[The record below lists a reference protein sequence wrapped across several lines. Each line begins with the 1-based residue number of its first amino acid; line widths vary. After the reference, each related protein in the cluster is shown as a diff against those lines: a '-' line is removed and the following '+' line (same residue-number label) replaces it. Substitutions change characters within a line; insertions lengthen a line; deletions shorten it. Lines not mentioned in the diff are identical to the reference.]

1 MKVKMKFDSARMKA
15 VLINH
20 GEKIAVVVAG
30 IVLLYMTYSAFVVP
44 RTDFKPDNMLRDAKN
59 KMAAITNFEVNKF
72 VASEHDVV
80 LPNPE
85 YAVQVESA
93 MAKVDPDQLAMVTPW
108 NAPLL
113 ETRVRRDEPS
123 YFEPTDLRVAYNF
136 GAVASKGE
144 GSKYTGRQWVVVTGL
159 VPYHK
164 QVEEYKRLFDNALH
178 KDPKLDTPQYATF
191 AVQRAETTSA
201 GQSDADLKWTD
212 VDVVT
217 IYNEA
222 NAQFSIERP
231 DYTDKKF
238 VDPAIA
244 DFCPPLVGK
253 QHGEEVVHVP
263 EIQFGVTAAPAPG
276 EPLAP
281 AEPHAAAAGGRLGL
295 GAAAPKETEPA
306 PGAVAAQPGK
316 IVAKPVEYKLFR
328 LFDYTVEHGKTY
340 RYRAKLAL
348 NNPNKDVYAR
358 FLKNPDLAKG
368 DTRETKWSEPSPA
381 TTTPPD
387 FRILAGEAK
396 VSASPSIEPKARVM
410 IIKWVPQEGV
420 EVAQEFIVDRGT
432 MLDFENQAVTVP
444 APGGKGSPHGGSVTY
459 KTDALLID
467 VVGGDRLIDSK
478 GRPFKSPSE
487 TLFMRADGQLAMRSA
502 LLNANEEDSYRIGP
516 APKAAAD
523 DAPDDGGAPT
533 PGGGGLFDDLING
546 RK

>member
-1 MKVKMKFDSARMKA
+1 MKVKMKLDSARMKA
-15 VLINH
+15 FLIDH
-20 GEKIAVVVAG
+20 GEKIAVVVAAC
-30 IVLLYMTYSAFVVP
+30 VLLYMTYSAFVVP
-44 RTDFKPDNMLRDAKN
+44 RTDLKPGKMSSDAKS
-59 KMAAITNFEVNKF
+59 KYAAITNFEENKF

-85 YAVQVESA
+85 YAVQVEKA
-93 MAKVDPDQLAMVTPW
+93 MAKIDPDELAMVVPW
-108 NAPLL
+108 NAPIN
-113 ETRVRRDEPS
+113 ETRVRRDEPA
-123 YFEPTDLRVAYNF
+123 YYEPTDLRVAYNF
-136 GAVASKGE
+136 GAVATKGE

-159 VPYHK
+159 VPYQQ
-164 QVEEYKRLFDNALH
+164 QVDEYKRLFDNALH

-201 GQSDADLKWTD
+201 DQPDAELKWVD

-222 NAQFSIERP
+222 NAQFATERP
-231 DYTDKKF
+231 DYTDKKY
-238 VDPAIA
+238 VDQAIA

-263 EIQFGVTAAPAPG
+263 EIPFGVSAAPAPG
-276 EPLAP
+276 EPIVP
-281 AEPHAAAAGGRLGL
+281 AEPQAPATGGRLGL
-295 GAAAPKETEPA
+295 GAAAPKEAEPA
-306 PGAVAAQPGK
+306 PGAAAGQSPKVVAM
-316 IVAKPVEYKLFR
+316 PVTNKLFR
-328 LFDYTVEHGKTY
+328 FFDYTVEHGKTY

-348 NNPNKDVYAR
+348 NNPNKDVYRR

-381 TTTPPD
+381 STTPPD

-410 IIKWVPQEGV
+410 IIRWVPQEGV

-432 MLDFENQAVTVP
+432 MLEFPDQAVTVP
-444 APGGKGSPHGGSVTY
+444 APGGRGSPHGGSVTY
-459 KTDALLID
+459 DTDSLLID
-467 VVGGDRLIDSK
+467 VVGGDRLSDSR
-478 GRPFKSPSE
+478 GRPFKGPSE

-502 LLNANEEDSYRIGP
+502 ILGANEMDSYRIGP

-523 DAPDDGGAPT
+523 DAPADDGGAPM
-533 PGGGGLFDDLING
+533 PGGGGLFDSIL
-546 RK
+546 K